1 VSPLDPVET
10 APSRSV
16 TAGVRIRAAVP
27 ADVEALLSL
36 MQALYLEDGTKPLET
51 AAARRALEELLAT
64 PQLGRV
70 WVAADGEQA
79 GARIGADAGAPVA
92 YVVLTL
98 GYSLE
103 WHGRDAFIDEVYVA
117 PGWRGRGVGR
127 ALLDLAERE
136 ARAMGVRAVHLE
148 VEPGNA
154 RARAVYEQAGYEDN
168 RRRLATKR
176 L

>member
-1 VSPLDPVET
+1 VSLPDPAET
-10 APSRSV
+10 ASIRNV

-79 GARIGADAGAPVA
+79 GVGSGADASGPVA
-92 YVVLTL
+92 YVALTF
-98 GYSLE
+98 GFSLE
-103 WHGRDAFIDEVYVA
+103 WHGRDAFIDELYVA
-117 PGWRGRGVGR
+117 PRWRGQGVGR

-136 ARAMGVRAVHLE
+136 ARAMGVRAIHLE

-154 RARAVYEQAGYEDN
+154 RARAVYERAGYEDN
-168 RRRLATKR
+168 ERRLATKR

>member
-1 VSPLDPVET
+1 MSRLDPAET
-10 APSRSV
+10 APPRKV
-16 TAGVRIRAAVP
+16 TAALRIRAAAP

-51 AAARRALEELLAT
+51 APARRALEELLAT
-64 PQLGRV
+64 PELGRV
-70 WVAADGEQA
+70 WVAAAGEQA
-79 GARIGADAGAPVA
+79 SARIGADASGLVA

-98 GYSLE
+98 GFSLE

-117 PGWRGRGVGR
+117 PGWRGHGVGR

-168 RRRLATKR
+168 GRRLATKR